1 MTKVKN
7 PGTDGTFSGLR
18 GGKTGKRS
26 VCPRVF
32 ALLCLPV
39 CALFGGQTRTWS
51 QGEFADFEKGIIK
64 NLSLRSDGQLTLAP
78 LSRELFDT
86 SSAYLW
92 ALARD
97 SKGNLYAGG
106 GNGAKLYRI
115 PPDGKGKLLADL
127 DALEIHAIAVD
138 SKDRVYAATSP
149 DGKVYR
155 IAAGGKPEVFYDPKS
170 KYIWALEFDSQGNL
184 LVATGDPGEIH
195 RVAPDGKGRVFFKS
209 DETHVRS
216 MTIDASDNAIIGTDP
231 GGLVVRVSAAGEG
244 FVLYQTPKRE
254 VTAVGVAG
262 DGAIYAAAVG
272 AKQAVLPTPVP
283 ALPMPAAAV
292 ATVAVNPPGTPG
304 TTVARPPAQPP
315 ASLGAPAGV
324 SGGSEVY
331 RIEPNG
337 NPRRIWSHAQDVVYA
352 IAFDSAGRAVL
363 GTGNKGNVYRIE
375 SPTLWTALLT
385 VPATQVT
392 AFQTGRE
399 GRLYAGTGNAGKVY
413 EIGPELEREG
423 GIESDVFDAGMYSL
437 WGKLSFEAKLN
448 GGKVA
453 IAARSGNLDQPQK
466 NWSAFSQPITEPKGG
481 RVGVPAARFVQWKA
495 TLMADGSGHSPE
507 LESVDLAYLPR
518 NVEPRIEE
526 IEMTPPNY
534 KFPAPATPVVTTQQT
549 LNLPPLGKRPTPAFT
564 IDATTT
570 TPTMQFA
577 KGYVGARWLASDPNG
592 DSLIYTVEIRGA
604 SETEWK
610 LLKDRVAEKYIS
622 WDSTAFPDGEYHL
635 RITASDAPG
644 NPPSEALTA
653 RMESDAFWI
662 DNTPPKIT
670 GLAAS
675 RAGDKLEVR
684 WHAADALNN
693 ITKAEYSLDGGEWT
707 VVAPVTKLS
716 DSLDLDY
723 DLTIDAGPGE
733 HTIAVR
739 VEDEYDNLASD
750 KVVVRP

>member
-1 MTKVKN
+1 V
-7 PGTDGTFSGLR
+7 G
-18 GGKTGKRS
+18 
-26 VCPRVF
+26 
-32 ALLCLPV
+32 ALL
-39 CALFGGQTRTWS
+39 AGETRTWS
-51 QGEFADFEKGIIK
+51 QGEFADFEKGIVK

-78 LSRELFDT
+78 RSGELFDT
-86 SSAYLW
+86 SSPYLW
-92 ALARD
+92 ALAQD

-149 DGKVYR
+149 NGKVYR
-155 IAAGGKPEVFYDPKS
+155 IAGGGKPEVFYDPKS
-170 KYIWALEFDSQGNL
+170 TYIWALEFDSQGDL

-216 MTIDASDNAIIGTDP
+216 MTIDPSDNAIVGTEP
-231 GGLVVRVSAAGEG
+231 GGLVVRVSPSGEG

-254 VTAVGVAG
+254 VTAVAVAP

-272 AKQAVLPTPVP
+272 AKQPSAAPAPPPAPVAPLAAPPAVMVG
-283 ALPMPAAAV
+283 
-292 ATVAVNPPGTPG
+292 PPGGPAPSVVRAT
-304 TTVARPPAQPP
+304 AQPP
-315 ASLGAPAGV
+315 ASLGTPAGV

-337 NPRRIWSHAQDVVYA
+337 NPRRVWSHAQDIVYA
-352 IAFDSAGRAVL
+352 IAFDGAGRAVL
-363 GTGNKGNVYRIE
+363 GTGNRGNVYRIE
-375 SPTLWTALLT
+375 SATLWTALVT

-392 AFQTGRE
+392 AFQGGRE
-399 GRLYAGTGNAGKVY
+399 GRLYAATGNAGKVY
-413 EIGPELEREG
+413 EIGPGLEREG
-423 GIESDVFDAGMYSL
+423 TIASDVFDAGMYSL
-437 WGKLSFEAKLN
+437 WGRLSFEANLN

-453 IAARSGNLDQPQK
+453 IATRSGNLDQPQK
-466 NWSAFSQPITEPKGG
+466 NWSPFSPPITEPKGG
-481 RVGVPAARFVQWKA
+481 RVGSPAARFVQWNA
-495 TLMADGSGHSPE
+495 TLTADGSGHSPE
-507 LESVDLAYLPR
+507 LESVDLAYLPK
-518 NVEPRIEE
+518 NVEPHLEE

-534 KFPAPATPVVTTQQT
+534 KFPAAVTPLIFTQQT
-549 LNLPPLGKRPTPAFT
+549 LNLPPLGKRPASGAPALSIDAPTNTPA
-564 IDATTT
+564 
-570 TPTMQFA
+570 MQFA

-604 SETEWK
+604 GETEWK

-622 WDSTAFPDGEYHL
+622 WDSTAFPDGEYRL

-653 RMESDAFWI
+653 SMESDAFWI

-670 GLAAS
+670 ALAAT
-675 RAGDKLEVR
+675 RAGGKLEVR
-684 WHAADALNN
+684 WHAADALHN
-693 ITKAEYSLDGGEWT
+693 ITKAEYALDGGEWT
-707 VVAPVTKLS
+707 VVEPVTKLS
-716 DSLDLDY
+716 DSLDLDF
-723 DLTIDAGPGE
+723 DLTVDAGPGE

-739 VEDEYDNLASD
+739 VQDEYENLASD
-750 KVVVRP
+750 KVVVRN

>member
-1 MTKVKN
+1 
-7 PGTDGTFSGLR
+7 LR
-18 GGKTGKRS
+18 KFT
-26 VCPRVF
+26 
-32 ALLCLPV
+32 LLCLLAS
-39 CALFGGQTRTWS
+39 ALFAGQTRTWS
-51 QGEFADFEKGIIK
+51 QGEFADFEKGIVK

-78 LSRELFDT
+78 RSAELFDT

-92 ALARD
+92 ALAQD

-155 IAAGGKPEVFYDPKS
+155 IAGSGKPEVFYDPKS
-170 KYIWALEFDSQGNL
+170 KYIWALAFDGQGDL

-216 MTIDASDNAIIGTDP
+216 MTIDASGNVIVGTEP
-231 GGLVVRVSAAGEG
+231 GGLVVRVSPAGEG

-254 VTAVGVAG
+254 VTAVAVAR

-272 AKQAVLPTPVP
+272 AKQPAPPAPVP
-283 ALPMPAAAV
+283 APAPITPAPAV
-292 ATVAVNPPGTPG
+292 ATVTVNPPGTPA
-304 TTVARPPAQPP
+304 TTVVRPPAQPP
-315 ASLGAPAGV
+315 VSLGTPAGV

-331 RIEPNG
+331 RIETNG
-337 NPRRIWSHAQDVVYA
+337 SPRRIWSHAQDVVYA
-352 IAFDSAGRAVL
+352 IAFDGAGRAVL

-392 AFQTGRE
+392 AFQAGRE
-399 GRLYAGTGNAGKVY
+399 GRLYAATGNVGKVY
-413 EIGPELEREG
+413 EIGPGLEREG
-423 GIESDVFDAGMYSL
+423 AVESDVFDAGMYSL
-437 WGKLSFEAKLN
+437 WGRLSFEANLN

-466 NWSAFSQPITEPKGG
+466 NWSNFSPPITEAKGG
-481 RVGVPAARFVQWKA
+481 RVDSPAARFVQWKA
-495 TLMADGSGHSPE
+495 TLTADSAGHSPE
-507 LESVDLAYLPR
+507 LESVDLAYLPK

-534 KFPAPATPVVTTQQT
+534 KFPAPVTPLGSTQQT
-549 LNLPPLGKRPTPAFT
+549 LNLPPLGKRPASPAPTFS
-564 IDATTT
+564 IDVTTT
-570 TPTMQFA
+570 TPAMQFA
-577 KGYVGARWLASDPNG
+577 KGYMGARWLASDPNG

-622 WDSTAFPDGEYHL
+622 WDSTAFPDGEYRL
-635 RITASDAPG
+635 RITASDAPS

-653 RMESDAFWI
+653 HMESDAFWI

-670 GLAAS
+670 GLAAT
-675 RAGDKLEVR
+675 RAGGKLEVR

-693 ITKAEYSLDGGEWT
+693 VTKAEYSLDGGEWT

-739 VEDEYDNLASD
+739 VEDDYENLATD
-750 KVVVRP
+750 KVVVRN

>member
-1 MTKVKN
+1 MTKCLS
-7 PGTDGTFSGLR
+7 TFM
-18 GGKTGKRS
+18 
-26 VCPRVF
+26 
-32 ALLCLPV
+32 LLCLSMG
-39 CALFGGQTRTWS
+39 ALFAGQTRTWS
-51 QGEFADFEKGIIK
+51 QGEFADFEKGIVK

-78 LSRELFDT
+78 RSAELFDT

-155 IAAGGKPEVFYDPKS
+155 IAGGGQPEVFYDPKS
-170 KYIWALEFDSQGNL
+170 KYIWALAFDTQGDL

-216 MTIDASDNAIIGTDP
+216 MTIDASGNAIVGTDP
-231 GGLVVRVSAAGEG
+231 GGLVVRVSPAGEG

-254 VTAVGVAG
+254 VTAVAVAG
-262 DGAIYAAAVG
+262 DGAVYAAAVG
-272 AKQAVLPTPVP
+272 AKQAALPAPAPAPV
-283 ALPMPAAAV
+283 LPMPAAA
-292 ATVAVNPPGTPG
+292 TVTVNSPGTPAP
-304 TTVARPPAQPP
+304 VARPPAQPP
-315 ASLGAPAGV
+315 VSLGAPAGV

-352 IAFDSAGRAVL
+352 IAFDGAGRAVL

-392 AFQTGRE
+392 AFQAGRE
-399 GRLYAGTGNAGKVY
+399 GRLYAATGNAGKVY
-413 EIGPELEREG
+413 EIGPGLEREG
-423 GIESDVFDAGMYSL
+423 AIESDVFDAGMYSL
-437 WGKLSFEAKLN
+437 WGRLSFEANLN
-448 GGKVA
+448 GGQVA
-453 IAARSGNLDQPQK
+453 IAARSGNLDQPRK
-466 NWSAFSQPITEPKGG
+466 NWSPFSPPITETKGA
-481 RVGVPAARFVQWKA
+481 RVGAPAARFVQWKA
-495 TLMADGSGHSPE
+495 TLTADGAGHSPE
-507 LESVDLAYLPR
+507 LESVDLAYLPK

-534 KFPAPATPVVTTQQT
+534 RFPAPVTPLVSTQQT
-549 LNLPPLGKRPTPAFT
+549 LNLPPLGKRPAGGAPAFT

-570 TPTMQFA
+570 TPAMQLA
-577 KGYVGARWLASDPNG
+577 KGYMGARWLASDPNG

-653 RMESDAFWI
+653 RLESDAFWI

-670 GLAAS
+670 GLAAT
-675 RAGDKLEVR
+675 RAGGKLEVR

-693 ITKAEYSLDGGEWT
+693 IAKAEYSLDGGEWT

-739 VEDEYDNLASD
+739 VADEYDNLAAD
-750 KVVVRP
+750 KVVVGP